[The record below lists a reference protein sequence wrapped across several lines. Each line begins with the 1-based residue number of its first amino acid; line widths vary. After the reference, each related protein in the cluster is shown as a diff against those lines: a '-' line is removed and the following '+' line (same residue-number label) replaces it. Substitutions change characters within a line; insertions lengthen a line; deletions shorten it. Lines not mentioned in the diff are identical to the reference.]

1 MKTFLMLLR
10 REWWENRGGF
20 LWAPAITAG
29 VVLLLA
35 AMGMVLALW
44 HTSGQFNGEIHIG
57 VPLKKLTQEMDA
69 AQLANLGLGLDGA
82 LAGLWGLVQVVSF
95 FVLFF
100 YLLGALYDERRDRS
114 ILFWKSL
121 PVSDRDTVLAKVAT
135 ATLVAPALALAIA
148 IALQIGFL
156 VLLCGFVLVNG
167 LDPRKLVIGPAEP
180 LALWVKMIATLPV
193 NALWALPAVG
203 WLLLCSSFA
212 RSKPFLW
219 AVLLP
224 VGVGVLIGFFD
235 LLETLKVPEAWYWIN
250 VVARLLGSLVPVSW
264 SIASSDFG
272 GDGAQQVLTW
282 AAFGTTLSSTTL
294 WVGAVAGAA
303 AIAAA
308 IHFRRVRE
316 LAD

>member
-20 LWAPAITAG
+20 FWAPAITAG
-29 VVLLLA
+29 VVLLFA
-35 AMGMVLALW
+35 VMGMVLALW
-44 HTSGQFNGEIHIG
+44 HTSGQFNSEIHIG
-57 VPLKKLTQEMDA
+57 VPLKKLTGELDA
-69 AQLANLGLGLDGA
+69 GQLDKLGVALDGA
-82 LAGLWGLVQVVSF
+82 LAGLWGVVQVALF

-148 IALQIGFL
+148 IALQSAFL
-156 VLLCGFVLVNG
+156 MLLCGFVLING
-167 LDPRKLVIGPAEP
+167 LDPLKLIIGPAEP
-180 LALWVKMIATLPV
+180 LALWVKMLASLPL

-224 VGVGVLIGFFD
+224 VGIGVLIGFFD
-235 LLETLKVPEAWYWIN
+235 LLETLKVPEAWYWVH

-264 SIASSDFG
+264 SIASADFG
-272 GDGAQQVLTW
+272 HDGSEQTLSW
-282 AAFGTTLSSTTL
+282 AAFATTLTSTTL
-294 WVGAVAGAA
+294 WVGVIVGVA
-303 AIAAA
+303 AIVAA